1 MPEPMRPA
9 TAAATASLVLVA
21 DGPPVDGL
29 PHAAGI
35 EVRTARPDDAEE
47 LARLYFAAY
56 PAGVAAASAQEA
68 RADIDASFAGDYGPL
83 LADAS
88 LVAIQDGRLVGGVL
102 TVERAPWDDVPSC
115 AFVIELFVEAAVR
128 RRGIGGHLLGHAMA
142 AVGGPIAL
150 RVAADNAEARGLY
163 GRLGFRET
171 NRPVGRDARVD
182 VLLAGSVNP
191 TVISTCTLVR
201 DGGLVAV
208 VDPGM
213 APDREAI
220 LAPLRA
226 LGVAPED
233 VTAVVLSH
241 HHPDHTMNA
250 ALFPNAAI
258 HDHWAVYR
266 GDDWESRECEGTTLS
281 PSVRLIRT
289 PGHSAE
295 DLSVLVG
302 TPDGVMATT
311 HLWWTADGPQDDP
324 YAPDLDSLAR
334 SRRRIKALADL
345 VIPGHGAP
353 FRPSAATPF

>member
-1 MPEPMRPA
+1 MPEPMRSA
-9 TAAATASLVLVA
+9 TAAATANLVLFA
-21 DGPPVDGL
+21 DGPLAGAL

-35 EVRTARPDDAEE
+35 EVRTARPDDADE

-56 PAGVAAASAQEA
+56 PEGAAAASIEEA

-88 LVAIQDGRLVGGVL
+88 LVAIEGDRLIGAVL

-115 AFVIELFVEAAVR
+115 AFVIELFVDAAVR

-150 RVAADNAEARGLY
+150 RVAADNEEARALY
-163 GRLGFRET
+163 AGLGFRET
-171 NRPVGRDARVD
+171 NRPVGREARVD

-201 DGGLVAV
+201 DGNLVAV

-220 LAPLRA
+220 LGPLRA
-226 LGVAPED
+226 LGVAPDD
-233 VTAVVLSH
+233 VIAVVLSH
-241 HHPDHTMNA
+241 HHPDHTVNA

-302 TPDGVMATT
+302 TADGVVATT
-311 HLWWTADGPQDDP
+311 HLWWTADGPGDDP
-324 YAPDLDSLAR
+324 YAPDRDVLAR
-334 SRRRIKALADL
+334 SRRRVLALADVL
-345 VIPGHGAP
+345 IPGHAAP
-353 FRPSAATPF
+353 FRPDDSTPR